1 MISIRRREED
11 DLQRLHMVRRETEI
25 FRDLKAGCVCLSFCN
40 HGLVSDE
47 CMSMHFA
54 E

>member
-1 MISIRRREED
+1 MISIRRQEED
-11 DLQRLHMVRRETEI
+11 DLQRLHMVRREPEI
-25 FRDLKAGCVCLSFCN
+25 FKDIRAGCVCSSFCN
-40 HGLVSDE
+40 QGLVADE

>member
-1 MISIRRREED
+1 MISIRRPEED
-11 DLQRLHMVRRETEI
+11 DLERLRVVRRETEI
-25 FRDLKAGCVCLSFCN
+25 FRDIKAGCVCLTFCN
-40 HGLVSDE
+40 RGLVSDE

>member
-1 MISIRRREED
+1 MISIRRPEED
-11 DLQRLHMVRRETEI
+11 DLQRLRMVRRETEI
-25 FRDLKAGCVCLSFCN
+25 FRDIKAGSVCSSFCN
-40 HGLVSDE
+40 QGLVSDE